1 MKSSTLPTFVS
12 SDFFLNKP
20 NKPIVILMIILFT
33 NYYLNE
39 WKVCPLTP
47 TWQFVC
53 KGTKNSWVSPTFQV
67 LFNIRHCLFFVG
79 RVVHCWRNRPNIRY
93 FLWLFVLNSEVK
105 LMIFEYRFHN
115 IITDKFGQQMFG
127 GPAGKSRS
135 AAVAVE

>member
-1 MKSSTLPTFVS
+1 MSVEGVS
-12 SDFFLNKP
+12 PDSHMA
-20 NKPIVILMIILFT
+20 ICVQR
-33 NYYLNE
+33 Y
-39 WKVCPLTP
+39 
-47 TWQFVC
+47 
-53 KGTKNSWVSPTFQV
+53 KNSWVSPTFQV
-67 LFNIRHCLFFVG
+67 LFDVRHYLFFVG
-79 RVVHCWRNRPNIRY
+79 RVVHCWRNRPNIWY